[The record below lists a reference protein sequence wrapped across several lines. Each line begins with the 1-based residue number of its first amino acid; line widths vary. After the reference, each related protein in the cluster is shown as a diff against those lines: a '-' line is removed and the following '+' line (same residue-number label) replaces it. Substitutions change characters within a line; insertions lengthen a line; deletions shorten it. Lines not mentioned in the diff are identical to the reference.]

1 MRKVCSN
8 YGTAMD
14 CLNVARRVVPDEIS
28 YVTNEKGYWEIVIDG
43 LLNNADEPNLLIEPS
58 LAAGPMIEVGET
70 SRGYTL
76 YRQTNG
82 VGGYTYW
89 SDEIGSGVMVWDTA
103 LVGLETLQLAIKV
116 ETNA

>member
-28 YVTNEKGYWEIVIDG
+28 YVTNEKGYWEIVVDG
-43 LLNNADEPNLLIEPS
+43 ILNTDEPNLVIEPA
-58 LAAGPMIEVGET
+58 LTVGPMVEVGET
-70 SRGYTL
+70 SRGYKL

-82 VGGYTYW
+82 VGGHTYW
-89 SDEIGSGVMVWDTA
+89 SDEIGCGVMVWDTA
-103 LVGLETLQLAIKV
+103 LVGLETLKLAIDV
-116 ETNA
+116 EANA